1 MKWYGKV
8 ICGDVT
14 SITFY
19 GEGEQDINIQLRVR
33 RILVEQ
39 KKKTSQGL
47 VSCQ

>member
-19 GEGEQDINIQLRVR
+19 GEGEQDINLQLRVR
-33 RILVEQ
+33 RILVE
-39 KKKTSQGL
+39 KKLEDKQGL
-47 VSCQ
+47 APRQ